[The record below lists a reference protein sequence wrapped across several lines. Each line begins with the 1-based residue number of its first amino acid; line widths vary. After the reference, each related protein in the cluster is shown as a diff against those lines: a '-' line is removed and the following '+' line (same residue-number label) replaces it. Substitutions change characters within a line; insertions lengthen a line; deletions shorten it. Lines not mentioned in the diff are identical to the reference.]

1 MTESPSPDSGDS
13 HAWFADQ
20 LAFPLDRFQREACDA
35 IVRGD
40 DVVVAAPTGSGKTI
54 VAEYALAATLKRRR
68 RSFYTTPLKALS
80 NQKFHD
86 LVELFGEEQVG
97 LLTGDVVINADASIV
112 VMTTE
117 VLRNMMYAGSSA
129 LDEIDYVILDEV
141 HFLQDAYRGP
151 VWEEIIIHLDTSIRL
166 VCLSATVSNAPQL
179 AKWMTEVRYRTAV
192 VTETTR
198 PVPLEN
204 HYMVYDKTNDRMHL
218 LPTFVG
224 GAVNRDAVRLDESG
238 ARHRWSGKSKRGAS
252 GGTRKLATPTRL
264 EVVDILEDRG
274 MLPAIYFIFSRR
286 QCDEA
291 ASMVANAGV
300 QLISQDAQNAIMR
313 IVDRRLEDFTGDDLA
328 ALGIEQ
334 FINQLMSG
342 VAPHHAG
349 MVPAFKEIV
358 EQSFIAGLLKVVFAT
373 ETLAV
378 GVNMPATSV
387 VIEKTTKYNGDHHV
401 SLNPGEF
408 TQLTGRAGRR
418 GLDDVGHAVV
428 LWNPFVRYGEVAELA
443 GSSTYNLRSV
453 FRPTFNMVANLVSRC
468 SRDEAREMLML
479 SFAQYQRDHD
489 VVRLQARLAR
499 RRTEYNDRREQARS
513 PYGDIDEY
521 REARKNDR
529 SESAESSSD
538 LSHLRPGDVVYTA
551 VGAYRGPVVVAATAH
566 RSSGLRLS
574 VVTAGGKL
582 ATMSPQEFVGDGT
595 VVGTVVMPGSFSPHR
610 KEFRQEAARRLKRAK
625 LRPEGARTGRSG
637 RNPEARSGHVHPVE
651 LDPDLKKRLRAAEDA
666 DRRAKELARL
676 EHDISRRRGSLGR
689 DFDAVV
695 AVMSQMGFLNEKN
708 WLLTDDGRVLSR
720 IFHESDLLVVEALRA
735 GIFEGLS
742 PAELAGLLSTIVYE
756 YRGPDDPP
764 PPWFPTREL
773 QERFRKLET
782 VSLQIDVIEGK
793 HGLAAHRPPD
803 AGFLALAHGWC
814 SGVELA
820 DLVDDGDLAG
830 GDIVRNLRQVIDLC
844 RQLGDVSPDP
854 KIREAARNAVAM
866 CTRGV
871 VVDVAGAESD
881 RGDEPAESTTLEESV

>member
-1 MTESPSPDSGDS
+1 LTESPSPDSGDS

-54 VAEYALAATLKRRR
+54 VAEYALAATLKRQR

-86 LVELFGEEQVG
+86 LVELFGEDQVG

-151 VWEEIIIHLDTSIRL
+151 VWEEIIIHLDISIRL

-204 HYMVYDKTNDRMHL
+204 HYMVYDKTNDRMHF

-529 SESAESSSD
+529 SESGESSSD

-551 VGAYRGPVVVAATAH
+551 VGAYRGPAVVAATAH

-637 RNPEARSGHVHPVE
+637 RNLEARSGHVHPVE

-881 RGDEPAESTTLEESV
+881 RGDEPAESATLEESV

>member
-1 MTESPSPDSGDS
+1 M
-13 HAWFADQ
+13 
-20 LAFPLDRFQREACDA
+20 AFPLDRFQREACDA

-54 VAEYALAATLKRRR
+54 VAEYALAATLKRQR

-529 SESAESSSD
+529 SESGESSSD

-582 ATMSPQEFVGDGT
+582 ATMSPQEFVGDGS

-881 RGDEPAESTTLEESV
+881 RGDEPAESATLEESV

>member
-1 MTESPSPDSGDS
+1 
-13 HAWFADQ
+13 
-20 LAFPLDRFQREACDA
+20 
-35 IVRGD
+35 
-40 DVVVAAPTGSGKTI
+40 
-54 VAEYALAATLKRRR
+54 
-68 RSFYTTPLKALS
+68 
-80 NQKFHD
+80 
-86 LVELFGEEQVG
+86 
-97 LLTGDVVINADASIV
+97 
-112 VMTTE
+112 
-117 VLRNMMYAGSSA
+117 
-129 LDEIDYVILDEV
+129 
-141 HFLQDAYRGP
+141 
-151 VWEEIIIHLDTSIRL
+151 
-166 VCLSATVSNAPQL
+166 
-179 AKWMTEVRYRTAV
+179 
-192 VTETTR
+192 
-198 PVPLEN
+198 
-204 HYMVYDKTNDRMHL
+204 
-218 LPTFVG
+218 
-224 GAVNRDAVRLDESG
+224 
-238 ARHRWSGKSKRGAS
+238 
-252 GGTRKLATPTRL
+252 
-264 EVVDILEDRG
+264 
-274 MLPAIYFIFSRR
+274 
-286 QCDEA
+286 
-291 ASMVANAGV
+291 
-300 QLISQDAQNAIMR
+300 
-313 IVDRRLEDFTGDDLA
+313 
-328 ALGIEQ
+328 
-334 FINQLMSG
+334 
-342 VAPHHAG
+342 
-349 MVPAFKEIV
+349 
-358 EQSFIAGLLKVVFAT
+358 
-373 ETLAV
+373 
-378 GVNMPATSV
+378 
-387 VIEKTTKYNGDHHV
+387 
-401 SLNPGEF
+401 
-408 TQLTGRAGRR
+408 
-418 GLDDVGHAVV
+418 
-428 LWNPFVRYGEVAELA
+428 
-443 GSSTYNLRSV
+443 
-453 FRPTFNMVANLVSRC
+453 
-468 SRDEAREMLML
+468 MLML

-529 SESAESSSD
+529 SESGESSSD

-881 RGDEPAESTTLEESV
+881 RGDEPAESATLEESV